1 MKKMKQ
7 LLCVILAG
15 AMVLAAAG
23 CAGGGKSAGGATAQE
38 TKTEVTGAGAAG
50 VGAAE
55 AGAAGTTEAGAA
67 GEAAAQETAA
77 PVAGAETAES
87 SKTGTHII
95 VDHLGFEVEV
105 PYQVNRIAV
114 GNILPLPSV
123 LTVFFDSA
131 EKIVGMSPNSMS
143 AAKNGL
149 LGELYPEILNA
160 QTGFMNGTDI
170 NLEELMKLE
179 PDIVIYS
186 ASQPE
191 QGEQLR
197 SAGFAAVALSVNK
210 WEYNAIET
218 LNQWISLLSEI
229 FPDND
234 KTEVVKEHSD
244 EIYKMVQERVADI
257 PEEERE
263 RVYFL
268 FKYTDTSMETSGSK
282 FFGQFW
288 ADASGAVNVAEEI
301 TTDNQVAA
309 NMEQVYAWNPTTIF
323 ITNFTA
329 AQPEDLYHNTIGN
342 YDWSAIDAV
351 KNEKVYKMPLGMYRS
366 YTPGVDT
373 PVTLLWFAKT
383 TYPELFED
391 IDIIQETKDYY
402 KEVFGVELTDDQAA
416 SIFAPD
422 AAAGAGF

>member
-1 MKKMKQ
+1 MKPMKK
-7 LLCVILAG
+7 LLCMLIAAVMAG
-15 AMVLAAAG
+15 SAAG
-23 CAGGGKSAGGATAQE
+23 CGSKDV
-38 TKTEVTGAGAAG
+38 K
-50 VGAAE
+50 
-55 AGAAGTTEAGAA
+55 
-67 GEAAAQETAA
+67 EAAAQEEVTENTAA
-77 PVAGAETAES
+77 EDAAAEET
-87 SKTGTHII
+87 KTGTHVI
-95 VDHLGFEVEV
+95 VDHLGLEVEV
-105 PYQVNRIAV
+105 PYEVNRIAV

-143 AAKNGL
+143 AAQNGL

-160 QTGFMNGTDI
+160 KTDYMNGTEI

-197 SAGFAAVALSVNK
+197 NAGFAAVALSVNK

-229 FPDND
+229 FPEND
-234 KTEVVKEHSD
+234 KTETVAAYSNK
-244 EIYKMVQERVADI
+244 IYEMVQERVSQI

-263 RVYFL
+263 RVFFL
-268 FKYTDTSMETSGSK
+268 FKYSDTEMQTSGEN

-288 ADASGAVNVAEEI
+288 ADAAGAVNVAEEI
-301 TTDNQVAA
+301 KTDNQVTV
-309 NMEQVYAWNPTTIF
+309 NMEQVYAWNPSTIF

-329 AQPEDLYHNTIGN
+329 AQPEDLYTNAIGN
-342 YDWSAIDAV
+342 YDWSAIDGV
-351 KNEKVYKMPLGMYRS
+351 QNEKVYKMPLGMYRS
-366 YTPGVDT
+366 YTPGADT

-391 IDIIQETKDYY
+391 IDIIQEAKDYY
-402 KEVFGVELTDDQAA
+402 KEVFGVELTDVQAE

-422 AAAGAGF
+422 SDAGAGF

>member
-1 MKKMKQ
+1 MKKLMC
-7 LLCVILAG
+7 LL
-15 AMVLAAAG
+15 LAAVLVISAVG
-23 CAGGGKSAGGATAQE
+23 CGSEST
-38 TKTEVTGAGAAG
+38 
-50 VGAAE
+50 
-55 AGAAGTTEAGAA
+55 
-67 GEAAAQETAA
+67 ETAK
-77 PVAGAETAES
+77 EE
-87 SKTGTHII
+87 KDTHII
-95 VDHLGFEVEV
+95 TDHLGYEVEV
-105 PYQVNRIAV
+105 PYEIDRIAV

-131 EKIVGMSPNSMS
+131 EKIVGMSPNSMN
-143 AAKNGL
+143 AAENGL

-160 QTGFMNGTDI
+160 KTDYMNGTEV

-197 SAGFAAVALSVNK
+197 NAGFAAIALSVNK

-218 LNQWISLLSEI
+218 LNQWILLLSEL

-234 KTEVVKEHSD
+234 KTEVVAEYSNK
-244 EIYKMVQERVADI
+244 IYELVQSRVKDI

-263 RVYFL
+263 RVFFL
-268 FKYTDTSMETSGSK
+268 FKYTDTNLQTSGTK

-288 ADASGAVNVAEEI
+288 AEAVGAVNVAEEI
-301 TTDNQVAA
+301 QMDNQVDA
-309 NMEQVYAWNPTTIF
+309 NMEQIYVWNPSMIY
-323 ITNFTA
+323 ISNFTA
-329 AQPEDLYHNTIGN
+329 AQPEDLYTNAIGN

-351 KNEKVYKMPLGMYRS
+351 ENEKVYKMPLGMYRS

-402 KEVFGVELTDDQAA
+402 KEVFGVELNDVQAT
-416 SIFAPD
+416 SIFAPEK
-422 AAAGAGF
+422 AAGTGF

>member
-1 MKKMKQ
+1 MKRMKKIMCM
-7 LLCVILAG
+7 LLAS
-15 AMVLAAAG
+15 VLVLSAVG
-23 CAGGGKSAGGATAQE
+23 CGGK
-38 TKTEVTGAGAAG
+38 KEVTEET
-50 VGAAE
+50 VSETAE
-55 AGAAGTTEAGAA
+55 DADKE
-67 GEAAAQETAA
+67 EAAANEE
-77 PVAGAETAES
+77 PG
-87 SKTGTHII
+87 TGTHVI
-95 VDHLGFEVEV
+95 VDHLGLEVEV
-105 PYQVNRIAV
+105 PYEVNRIAV

-143 AAKNGL
+143 AAQNGL

-160 QTGFMNGTDI
+160 KTDYMNGTEI

-197 SAGFAAVALSVNK
+197 NAGFAAVALSVNK

-218 LNQWISLLSEI
+218 LNQWILLLSQI

-234 KTEVVKEHSD
+234 KTEVVEKYSN
-244 EIYKMVQERVADI
+244 EIYELVQSRVAEI

-263 RVYFL
+263 RVFFL
-268 FKYTDTSMETSGSK
+268 FKYSDTEMQTSGQN

-288 ADASGAVNVAEEI
+288 AEAVGAVNVAEEI
-301 TTDNQVAA
+301 ETDNQVTV
-309 NMEQVYAWNPTTIF
+309 NMEQVYAWNPSTIF
-323 ITNFTA
+323 VTNFTA
-329 AQPEDLYHNTIGN
+329 AQPEDLYTNAIGN
-342 YDWSAIDAV
+342 YDWSAIHAV
-351 KNEKVYKMPLGMYRS
+351 QNEKVYKMPLGMYRS
-366 YTPGVDT
+366 YTPGADT

-391 IDIIQETKDYY
+391 IDIVQEAKDYY
-402 KEVFGVELTDDQAA
+402 KEVFGVELTDVQAA

-422 AAAGAGF
+422 SDAGAGF

>member
-1 MKKMKQ
+1 MKPMKK
-7 LLCVILAG
+7 LLCMLIAG
-15 AMVLAAAG
+15 VMAVSAAG
-23 CAGGGKSAGGATAQE
+23 CGSKDAKE
-38 TKTEVTGAGAAG
+38 P
-50 VGAAE
+50 
-55 AGAAGTTEAGAA
+55 
-67 GEAAAQETAA
+67 AAQEEVT
-77 PVAGAETAES
+77 EKTTAEDAAAEET
-87 SKTGTHII
+87 KTGTHVI
-95 VDHLGFEVEV
+95 VDHLGLEVEV
-105 PYQVNRIAV
+105 PYEVNRIAV

-143 AAKNGL
+143 AAQNGL

-160 QTGFMNGTDI
+160 KTDYMNGTEI

-197 SAGFAAVALSVNK
+197 NAGFAAVALSVNK

-229 FPDND
+229 FPEND
-234 KTEVVKEHSD
+234 KTETVAAYSNK
-244 EIYKMVQERVADI
+244 IYEMVQERVSQI
-257 PEEERE
+257 PEEKRE
-263 RVYFL
+263 RVFFL
-268 FKYTDTSMETSGSK
+268 FKYSDTEMQTSGEN

-288 ADASGAVNVAEEI
+288 VDAAGAVNVAEEI
-301 TTDNQVAA
+301 KTDNQVTV
-309 NMEQVYAWNPTTIF
+309 NMEQVYAWNPSTIF

-329 AQPEDLYHNTIGN
+329 AQPEDLYTNAIGN
-342 YDWSAIDAV
+342 YDWSAIDGV
-351 KNEKVYKMPLGMYRS
+351 QNEKVYKMPLGMYRS
-366 YTPGVDT
+366 YTPGADT

-391 IDIIQETKDYY
+391 IDIIQEAKDYY
-402 KEVFGVELTDDQAA
+402 KEVFGVELTDVQAE

-422 AAAGAGF
+422 SDAGAGF

>member
-1 MKKMKQ
+1 MMKSVKK
-7 LLCVILAG
+7 LLCVLLSAVM
-15 AMVLAAAG
+15 AMSVAG
-23 CAGGGKSAGGATAQE
+23 CGSKEIKEQQVQE
-38 TKTEVTGAGAAG
+38 EITEKA
-50 VGAAE
+50 
-55 AGAAGTTEAGAA
+55 
-67 GEAAAQETAA
+67 
-77 PVAGAETAES
+77 
-87 SKTGTHII
+87 KTGTHVI
-95 VDHLGFEVEV
+95 VDHLGIEVEV
-105 PYQVNRIAV
+105 PYEVNRIAV

-143 AAKNGL
+143 AAENGL

-160 QTGFMNGTDI
+160 KTDYMNGTEI

-197 SAGFAAVALSVNK
+197 NAGFAAVALSVNK

-229 FPDND
+229 FPEND
-234 KTEVVKEHSD
+234 KTETVAEYSK
-244 EIYKMVQERVADI
+244 EIYELVQSRVADI

-263 RVYFL
+263 RVFFL
-268 FKYTDTSMETSGSK
+268 FKYSDTEMQTSGEN

-288 ADASGAVNVAEEI
+288 AEAVGAVNVAEEI
-301 TTDNQVAA
+301 QTDNQVTV
-309 NMEQVYAWNPTTIF
+309 NMEQVYAWNPSTIF

-329 AQPEDLYHNTIGN
+329 AQPEDLYTNGIGN
-342 YDWSAIDAV
+342 YDWSAIDGV
-351 KNEKVYKMPLGMYRS
+351 KNEKVHKMPLGMYRS
-366 YTPGVDT
+366 YTPGADT

-383 TYPELFED
+383 TYPKLFDD
-391 IDIIQETKDYY
+391 IDIVSETKNYY
-402 KEVFGVELTDDQAA
+402 KEVFGIELNDEQAA

-422 AAAGAGF
+422 SDAGVGF

>member
-1 MKKMKQ
+1 MKSMKKI
-7 LLCVILAG
+7 LCMLLAG
-15 AMVLAAAG
+15 MMLISAAG
-23 CAGGGKSAGGATAQE
+23 CGGNE
-38 TKTEVTGAGAAG
+38 
-50 VGAAE
+50 
-55 AGAAGTTEAGAA
+55 
-67 GEAAAQETAA
+67 EAAAQED
-77 PVAGAETAES
+77 PVTAETTEEVVEEK
-87 SKTGTHII
+87 KTGTHVIT
-95 VDHLGFEVEV
+95 DHLGIEVEV
-105 PYQVNRIAV
+105 PYEVNRIAV

-143 AAKNGL
+143 AAENGL
-149 LGELYPEILNA
+149 LGELYPEVLNA
-160 QTGFMNGTDI
+160 ETAYMNGTDI

-179 PDIVIYS
+179 PDVVFYS
-186 ASQPE
+186 ASQPD

-197 SAGFAAVALSVNK
+197 NAGFAAVAISVNK

-218 LNQWISLLSEI
+218 LNHWIILLSEI

-234 KTEVVKEHSD
+234 KTEIVAKYSKEYY
-244 EIYKMVQERVADI
+244 ELVQERVAGI

-263 RVYFL
+263 RVFFL
-268 FKYTDTSMETSGSK
+268 FKYTDTNMQTSGSK

-288 ADASGAVNVAEEI
+288 ADAIGAINVAEEI
-301 TTDNQVAA
+301 EMDNQVDA
-309 NMEQVYAWNPTTIF
+309 NMEQIYAWNPSTIF

-329 AQPEDLYHNTIGN
+329 AQPDDLYTNAIGS

-351 KNEKVYKMPLGMYRS
+351 QNKKVYKMPLGMYRS
-366 YTPGVDT
+366 YTPGADT

-402 KEVFGVELTDDQAA
+402 KEVFGLELTDDQAA
-416 SIFAPD
+416 SIFAPNED
-422 AAAGAGF
+422 AGAGF

>member
-1 MKKMKQ
+1 MKSMKKI
-7 LLCVILAG
+7 LCMLLAG
-15 AMVLAAAG
+15 IMLISVAG
-23 CAGGGKSAGGATAQE
+23 CGGNEEAVAQE
-38 TKTEVTGAGAAG
+38 DPVT
-50 VGAAE
+50 
-55 AGAAGTTEAGAA
+55 
-67 GEAAAQETAA
+67 
-77 PVAGAETAES
+77 AETAEEVVEEE
-87 SKTGTHII
+87 KTGTHVIT
-95 VDHLGFEVEV
+95 DHLGIEVEV
-105 PYQVNRIAV
+105 PYEVNRIAV

-143 AAKNGL
+143 AAENGL
-149 LGELYPEILNA
+149 LGELYPEVLNA
-160 QTGFMNGTDI
+160 ETAYMNGTDI

-179 PDIVIYS
+179 PDVVFYS
-186 ASQPE
+186 ASQPD

-197 SAGFAAVALSVNK
+197 NAGFAAVAISVNK

-218 LNQWISLLSEI
+218 LNQWIILLSEI

-234 KTEVVKEHSD
+234 KTEIVAKYSKEYY
-244 EIYKMVQERVADI
+244 ELVQERVAGI

-263 RVYFL
+263 RVFFL
-268 FKYTDTSMETSGSK
+268 FKYTDTSMQTSGSK

-288 ADASGAVNVAEEI
+288 ADAIGAINVAEEI
-301 TTDNQVAA
+301 EMDNQVDV
-309 NMEQVYAWNPTTIF
+309 NMEQIYARNPSTIF

-329 AQPEDLYHNTIGN
+329 AQPEDLYTNAIGN

-351 KNEKVYKMPLGMYRS
+351 QNEKVYKMPLGMYRS
-366 YTPGVDT
+366 YTPGADT

-402 KEVFGVELTDDQAA
+402 KEVFGLELTDDQAA
-416 SIFAPD
+416 SIFAPNEEV
-422 AAAGAGF
+422 GVGF